1 MTELNRIEQAI
12 KEIDP
17 ATFQKLCDEYE
28 RIECKTKGI
37 DASIVPLGSEDGKNK
52 TTKGTPDSY
61 IITSD
66 DKYILMEYT
75 SQKKKI
81 FQKVKDDL
89 SKIDNS
95 SIDKDKIKKI
105 KYFSATSDIEPKDIQ
120 AIQNL
125 LKKKN
130 IDFEFVSNYDLATDI
145 RDKYRSLAEEYLGF
159 VLKPRQLM
167 TAKEFEKDFND
178 QYTGA
183 STYNY
188 FAYRKGELEQ
198 LNDKLQNKNVVILTG
213 SSGVGKT
220 RLAYEYTKK
229 YGDQVFF
236 VNNVFDPRA
245 LISEI
250 QSYIDDS
257 SLKVIVFDDANRI
270 NDLEK
275 VFQAFQRKIKKS
287 DIKIILTVRNYAKN
301 DVYEELGHWV
311 NADILELT
319 QLSAIQVRECIEKIY
334 NIKDDI
340 VLDRIGA
347 ISHGNLR
354 FALLSAKVFN
364 KRHRLSDISDFSQL
378 FKQLLG
384 DVLVRKHLDLHSLIS
399 LGIIAFLKNVDI
411 KRISY
416 YKPVLEKYKISEEKF
431 KENIDIL
438 TQMELINVVNH
449 RYVFFE
455 DQIICS
461 YVLKTVFLDRQLI
474 SLNFMI
480 NNYFGYAS
488 NIVRDNVQ
496 TLRGF
501 FQNEENNSYVT
512 QQVKKSF
519 QFFHDQDEILYLQFV
534 SMFCSYDI
542 NSSVSLVLA
551 KIKKVKPVKV
561 DMDNKI
567 ENDTFLYDYLLK
579 IIGGISY
586 DEPELAAELFYKYL
600 VKVPQKVSQFKLA
613 VDEFWSIQFNTFR
626 FYKFTQQIALINE
639 LIKNFPEKSAQRIF
653 LAISFDFL
661 KLSFHTAS
669 EIPNEKS
676 FLVMQNFPA
685 FKTPEYVKFRENIWQ
700 GLISLANQKTNHKT
714 IKHLIADYSRD
725 LRLTI
730 INNSNSVHS
739 VHDVIENDKRYLVK
753 IIPIVFHSSSLTDC
767 EAVANIVESLNKLN
781 IGMPN
786 LKEFSEN
793 SIFKIYQKLSIQI
806 RSKDFDESK
815 FIREFP
821 DKLGLLRQ
829 LVDLLEKIDNGIIA
843 YEISDILQSL
853 IKNIEDNHL
862 DLLGA
867 AEIIFKSKKTVEYVN
882 IQVFNYLFKEFELK
896 QIINLIQDSNVDHQ
910 DLLWY
915 YFFSNIPYDKVDEE
929 TFELLKKWL
938 NNETEEDVG
947 NTINRNILFAQ
958 KFNRI
963 NKQALEECCSIVWSK
978 GERFRIIY
986 FRYVSLDEKQSSVL
1000 VKSFQN
1006 ITLLEDLYLFIL
1018 KRNSQNG
1025 DYSGYLFKDLYKED
1039 TNVLIRYIDD
1049 ILIPQLKNTY
1059 SVKNKYELVNLMAG
1073 QYGQTVLCTIW
1084 NHIYQTRQTV
1094 LQIAYLRFLINQL
1107 CSVQGEASTQ
1117 INKWLTTLIQ
1127 QNNDNTAKVQMIFDG
1142 LNECDDLSI
1151 YHKYIKVL
1159 ILTKPDP
1166 DFFSKIRLDKSS
1178 LSWDVSEAGIKEV
1191 FGGEINQ
1198 LQQLSTWTSTL
1209 GVDYFEYKKIIDQRI
1224 EVIQKEL
1231 KDLLDRLDAG
1241 ID

>member
-37 DASIVPLGSEDGKNK
+37 YASIVPLGSEDGKNK

-188 FAYRKGELEQ
+188 FAYRDGELEQ

-236 VNNVFDPRA
+236 VNNVFDTRA

-250 QSYIDDS
+250 QSYIEDS

-270 NDLEK
+270 NDLQK
-275 VFQAFQRKIKKS
+275 IFQAFQRKIKNS
-287 DIKIILTVRNYAKN
+287 NIKIILTVRNYAKN
-301 DVYEELGHWV
+301 DVYEELSHLIDV
-311 NADILELT
+311 DILELT
-319 QLSAIQVRECIEKIY
+319 QLSAIHIRKCIEKIY
-334 NIKDDI
+334 NITDNI

-364 KRHRLSDISDFSQL
+364 KRHRLSDISDFSQV

-384 DVLVRKHLDLHSLIS
+384 DVLVRKHLDLRRLIS

-416 YKPVLEKYKISEEKF
+416 YKPVLEKYKISEEEF
-431 KENIDIL
+431 KENIDMF

-455 DQIICS
+455 DQVICS

-480 NNYFGYAS
+480 NNYFGYVS

-542 NSSVSLVLA
+542 SAAVSLMLA

-579 IIGGISY
+579 IIGGIS
-586 DEPELAAELFYKYL
+586 DEEPELAAELFYKYL

-613 VDEFWSIQFNTFR
+613 VNEFWSIRFNTFR
-626 FYKFTQQIALINE
+626 IYKFAQQIALINE
-639 LIKNFPEKSAQRIF
+639 LVKHFPEKSAQRVF
-653 LAISFDFL
+653 LAISPDFL
-661 KLSFHTAS
+661 KLHFHTANV
-669 EIPNEKS
+669 IPNDES
-676 FLVMQNFPA
+676 TLLMQDFSA
-685 FKTPEYVKFRENIWQ
+685 FKTPEYVEFREFIWQ
-700 GLISLANQKTNHKT
+700 GLISLANQKTNHKP

-730 INNSNSVHS
+730 INNSNSVHL
-739 VHDVIENDKRYLVK
+739 VQDVIENDKRYLVK
-753 IIPIVFHSSSLTDC
+753 IIPIIFRSSNLTDC
-767 EAVANIVESLNKLN
+767 EVVTNIIESFNKLD

-793 SIFKIYQKLSIQI
+793 SIFKLYQKLSIQV
-806 RSKDFDESK
+806 RSKDFDENK
-815 FIREFP
+815 FIKDFP
-821 DKLGLLRQ
+821 DKFGLLRQ
-829 LVDLLEKIDNGIIA
+829 LVDLLEKTDNGIIA
-843 YEISDILQSL
+843 YEISDIFHSL
-853 IKNIEDNHL
+853 IKDIKGNHL
-862 DLLGA
+862 NA
-867 AEIIFKSKKTVEYVN
+867 AKIIFESKKTVEYVN
-882 IQVFNYLFKEFELK
+882 IQIFNYLFKEFELK
-896 QIINLIQDSNVDHQ
+896 QIINLIQDSNIDHQ

-915 YFFSNIPYDKVDEE
+915 YFFSNIPCDKVNEE
-929 TFELLKKWL
+929 TFDLLKNWL
-938 NNETEEDVG
+938 NHETEEDIG
-947 NTINRNILFAQ
+947 NTVNRNILFAQ
-958 KFNRI
+958 KFNEV
-963 NKQALEECCSIVWSK
+963 NKHALEECCAIVWSK
-978 GERFRIIY
+978 GEEFRIIY
-986 FRYVSLDEKQSSVL
+986 FKYVSLTEEQSLVL
-1000 VKSFQN
+1000 IKSFQN
-1006 ITLLEDLYLFIL
+1006 ITLLEDIYLFIL

-1025 DYSGYLFKDLYKED
+1025 NYSGYLFKDIYKED
-1039 TNVLIRYIDD
+1039 TDFLIRYIDD

-1059 SVKNKYELVNLMAG
+1059 SVKNKYELINLIAG

-1084 NHIYQTRQTV
+1084 NHIYQTRQPV
-1094 LQIAYLRFLINQL
+1094 LQIVYLGFLINQL
-1107 CSVQGEASTQ
+1107 CCVQGEASTQ

-1127 QNNDNTAKVQMIFDG
+1127 KNNDNTAKMQMIFDG

-1151 YHKYIKVL
+1151 YHRYIKVL

-1166 DFFSKIRLDKSS
+1166 DFFNKIRLDKSS
-1178 LSWDVSEAGIKEV
+1178 LSWDVSEAGINKV
-1191 FGGEINQ
+1191 FGGEIEQ
-1198 LQQLSTWTSTL
+1198 LQKLSKWTGQRGL
-1209 GVDYFEYKKIIDQRI
+1209 DYFEYKRIIDQRI
-1224 EVIQKEL
+1224 EVLQKEL
-1231 KDLLDRLDAG
+1231 RDLLDRLDAG

>member
-1 MTELNRIEQAI
+1 MSSYKADNKNSILMIYLYIISCAI
-12 KEIDP
+12 AFVSKIGYTTP
-17 ATFQKLCDEYE
+17 NPNIKY
-28 RIECKTKGI
+28 
-37 DASIVPLGSEDGKNK
+37 SIFIFWIIIALFKFSKSRFCITSINLTLRRLFLLFLIPRVFIHIYSIILYLMGVTDYVTRNTQTYLVVFAVFSAIYIFGKNV
-52 TTKGTPDSY
+52 
-61 IITSD
+61 IW
-66 DKYILMEYT
+66 YT
-75 SQKKKI
+75 
-81 FQKVKDDL
+81 
-89 SKIDNS
+89 
-95 SIDKDKIKKI
+95 
-105 KYFSATSDIEPKDIQ
+105 
-120 AIQNL
+120 
-125 LKKKN
+125 
-130 IDFEFVSNYDLATDI
+130 
-145 RDKYRSLAEEYLGF
+145 
-159 VLKPRQLM
+159 
-167 TAKEFEKDFND
+167 
-178 QYTGA
+178 
-183 STYNY
+183 
-188 FAYRKGELEQ
+188 
-198 LNDKLQNKNVVILTG
+198 
-213 SSGVGKT
+213 
-220 RLAYEYTKK
+220 
-229 YGDQVFF
+229 
-236 VNNVFDPRA
+236 
-245 LISEI
+245 
-250 QSYIDDS
+250 
-257 SLKVIVFDDANRI
+257 
-270 NDLEK
+270 
-275 VFQAFQRKIKKS
+275 
-287 DIKIILTVRNYAKN
+287 
-301 DVYEELGHWV
+301 
-311 NADILELT
+311 
-319 QLSAIQVRECIEKIY
+319 
-334 NIKDDI
+334 
-340 VLDRIGA
+340 IGA
-347 ISHGNLR
+347 
-354 FALLSAKVFN
+354 ALLSYSGVIIYDMWVYGIDTIPKTMISLINGEYFEIAALYEVNDYSFAIGYLIIFYFFIKEKFTKKDLIFSFCLIIFMFLGL
-364 KRHRLSDISDFSQL
+364 KRI
-378 FKQLLG
+378 QLLAII
-384 DVLVRKHLDLHSLIS
+384 LLYFYILIS
-399 LGIIAFLKNVDI
+399 
-411 KRISY
+411 
-416 YKPVLEKYKISEEKF
+416 KF
-431 KENIDIL
+431 
-438 TQMELINVVNH
+438 VVN
-449 RYVFFE
+449 
-455 DQIICS
+455 
-461 YVLKTVFLDRQLI
+461 K
-474 SLNFMI
+474 
-480 NNYFGYAS
+480 
-488 NIVRDNVQ
+488 
-496 TLRGF
+496 
-501 FQNEENNSYVT
+501 
-512 QQVKKSF
+512 
-519 QFFHDQDEILYLQFV
+519 
-534 SMFCSYDI
+534 
-542 NSSVSLVLA
+542 
-551 KIKKVKPVKV
+551 
-561 DMDNKI
+561 
-567 ENDTFLYDYLLK
+567 
-579 IIGGISY
+579 
-586 DEPELAAELFYKYL
+586 
-600 VKVPQKVSQFKLA
+600 
-613 VDEFWSIQFNTFR
+613 FR

-653 LAISFDFL
+653 LAISPDFL

-676 FLVMQNFPA
+676 FLVMQNFPT

-853 IKNIEDNHL
+853 IKDIEDNHL

-929 TFELLKKWL
+929 TFELLKRWL

-958 KFNRI
+958 KFNRV

-978 GERFRIIY
+978 GEKFRIIY

-1006 ITLLEDLYLFIL
+1006 ITLLEDIYLFIL